1 MNMESNINRN
11 ILKVRYTVRLKSRSF
26 RQESGLLFMDCAR
39 FRDAPRKRTPYSK
52 KM

>member
-26 RQESGLLFMDCAR
+26 RKGAVLSFWWTVAWFM
-39 FRDAPRKRTPYSK
+39 
-52 KM
+52 MNHEG